1 MSKRAVTIL
10 LLSAVSSALLVLSP
24 TAAAGGGCH
33 SIGASSVAQA
43 KGKNVTV
50 DIGKC
55 MFTPTIVYIE
65 EGTTVTWD
73 NFDPV
78 PHTVT
83 GVSLSLY
90 GEEYLEA
97 NERPVSFTFDE
108 AGVFPYYCILHP
120 GMAAAVVVGD
130 VDAQAAAAD
139 EAAAAIAPSDPN
151 DGGYKRIAAQGGAED
166 VSTGLPG
173 WTPYAAGVVAALA
186 AIVLGVM
193 WRRRH
198 PELAAPQ
205 EGHSPAG
212 S

>member
-10 LLSAVSSALLVLSP
+10 LLSALCSALLVLSP

-33 SIGASSVAQA
+33 AVGATSVARA
-43 KGKNVTV
+43 EGKNVTV

-65 EGTTVTWD
+65 EGATVTWD

-83 GVSLSLY
+83 GVALSLH
-90 GEEYLEA
+90 GDEYLEA
-97 NERPVSFTFDE
+97 NERPLSTTFDE
-108 AGVFPYYCILHP
+108 AGVFPYYCVLHP

-139 EAAAAIAPSDPN
+139 EATAAIAPGPN
-151 DGGYKRIAAQGGAED
+151 DDGYKGIAAKR
-166 VSTGLPG
+166 STEEVPTSAPG
-173 WTPYAAGVVAALA
+173 WTPYAAGIVAALA
-186 AIVLGVM
+186 VLALGFM

-198 PELAAPQ
+198 PEMREA
-205 EGHSPAG
+205 
-212 S
+212 